1 MSYSGRPYFNIPR
14 PLRLKGFAEEETLAG
29 GKSLVARDS
38 MIQMLDPDGS
48 SRDII
53 VPADQD
59 GLIYFI
65 KNTASSGT
73 ADIVVKDQSSPAI
86 TISTCANG
94 ETALVVCGIG
104 GWVEVFKA

>member
-14 PLRLKGFAEEETLAG
+14 PLRLKGFADSETLAG

-53 VPADQD
+53 LPADQD

-73 ADIVVKDQSSPAI
+73 ADIIVKDQSSPAI

-94 ETALVVCGIG
+94 ETVLVVCGAG
-104 GWVEVFKA
+104 GWFEVFKA